1 MASPIGGN
9 INTQAAMGLTG
20 ANIGTA
26 QGMAYQPM
34 VGQVG
39 QANMGQYM
47 NPYTNQVIGGLAQ
60 DTGRMM
66 QTGANQLGSQ
76 ASSAGA
82 FGGSRHGIAQGQ
94 MMSDAMRNFGQQA
107 GTLRQQGFQNAQ
119 NLAGQ
124 DIDRAMQADQFG
136 AQQRMNAANQ
146 MAGLS
151 QQGFNM
157 GMDISNQQFQQGQAQ
172 QAMNQ
177 ALIDAAKAQYGGYTG
192 APSTALGFMGQ
203 ALGSTPNVSS
213 TTQSR
218 QPGLFDYLTM
228 GATNAAG
235 LAKLSDE
242 RLKCDVSKVG
252 KLDNGLDVVTW
263 KWTDMA
269 KKSGLPLGET
279 KGLIAQQ
286 VAKIVPDA
294 IKRHASGY
302 LMVDYGHP
310 ELRGA
315 I

>member
-47 NPYTNQVIGGLAQ
+47 NPFDQQVIGGLAQ
-60 DTGRMM
+60 DTSRMM
-66 QTGANQLGSQ
+66 QTGANQLGG
-76 ASSAGA
+76 AATAAGA

-107 GTLRQQGFQNAQ
+107 GQLRQQGFQNAQ

-124 DIDRAMQADQFG
+124 DIDRAMRADQFG
-136 AQQRMNAANQ
+136 VQQRMSAANQ
-146 MAGLS
+146 LGNLS

-157 GMDISNQQFQQGQAQ
+157 GQEIANTQFQQGLTQ

-177 ALIDAAKAQYGGYTG
+177 ALIDAAKGQYQGYQN
-192 APSTALGFMGQ
+192 APATALGFMGQ

-218 QPGLFDYLTM
+218 DPGLFDYLTM
-228 GATNAAG
+228 GATAMG
-235 LAKLSDE
+235 G
-242 RLKCDVSKVG
+242 R
-252 KLDNGLDVVTW
+252 
-263 KWTDMA
+263 
-269 KKSGLPLGET
+269 
-279 KGLIAQQ
+279 
-286 VAKIVPDA
+286 
-294 IKRHASGY
+294 
-302 LMVDYGHP
+302 
-310 ELRGA
+310 
-315 I
+315 